1 MTAPSFS
8 AGFEKPRNEAIARA
22 NSPNPNPDPDKMKLA
37 WVGVELEAKMAVQR
51 HAASRHAANERE
63 NDGSSEVS
71 GIPSMVLSAFSQATK
86 SVGRSVGRWRA
97 GKRIP
102 FGPAVRWPPLPS
114 EGRDLQRFFL

>member
-1 MTAPSFS
+1 
-8 AGFEKPRNEAIARA
+8 
-22 NSPNPNPDPDKMKLA
+22 
-37 WVGVELEAKMAVQR
+37 MAVQR

-102 FGPAVRWPPLPS
+102 FGPAVRWPPLPLSPPLRGPRFS
-114 EGRDLQRFFL
+114 EILPLTESARLIPNL